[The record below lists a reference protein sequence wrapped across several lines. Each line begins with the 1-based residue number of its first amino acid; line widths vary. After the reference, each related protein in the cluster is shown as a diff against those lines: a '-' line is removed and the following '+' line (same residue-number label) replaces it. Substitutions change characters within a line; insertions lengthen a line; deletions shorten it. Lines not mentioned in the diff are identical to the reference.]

1 MDERS
6 RGEGF
11 EVVGL
16 WLRRLAGVEE
26 GWLRGLLGDWLSVEL
41 VEGWGLLDWRLEHV
55 GRVGGLAVVW
65 SGGDGWVEDVL
76 GTAEGS
82 GTGSTGAR
90 SWWLI

>member
-6 RGEGF
+6 WGERL

-26 GWLRGLLGDWLSVEL
+26 GWLRRLLGDWLSVEL
-41 VEGWGLLDWRLEHV
+41 VEGWGLLDWRLENV
-55 GRVGGLAVVW
+55 GWVGGLAVVW
-65 SGGDGWVEDVL
+65 SGGDGWVKDVL

-82 GTGSTGAR
+82 GAGGS
-90 SWWLI
+90 

>member
-6 RGEGF
+6 WGERL

-26 GWLRGLLGDWLSVEL
+26 GWLRRLLGDWLSVEL
-41 VEGWGLLDWRLEHV
+41 VEGWGLLDWRLENV
-55 GRVGGLAVVW
+55 GWVGGLTVVW
-65 SGGDGWVEDVL
+65 SGGDRWVKDVL

-82 GTGSTGAR
+82 GAGGS
-90 SWWLI
+90 